1 MTVFPCKIH
10 IYYSLI
16 FHFPMTIT
24 QIRRRDGE
32 LIDFD
37 RTRIEKAIELA
48 ASDIGE
54 ADRSFVKVIT
64 DFIVKDIEHVF

>member
-1 MTVFPCKIH
+1 
-10 IYYSLI
+10 
-16 FHFPMTIT
+16 MTIT